1 MSYVTNNVLQEENY
15 KNASVISEE
24 FSDYLTFHVCAC
36 DSVCVCV
43 YVMCACLKFEVEL
56 YVFSF

>member
-43 YVMCACLKFEVEL
+43 CICYVCMPEI
-56 YVFSF
+56 

>member
-43 YVMCACLKFEVEL
+43 CGTREMVQ
-56 YVFSF
+56 